1 MDNNERDNEVFA
13 SLEEKQEQEEVKRF
27 EEFSVR
33 DIVFLA
39 ICSAVV
45 VLPHHFGPSIKTA
58 PLPSSFSC
66 RMESTTL
73 FRYFFTLPHPS
84 PY

>member
-27 EEFSVR
+27 EKFSVR

-39 ICSAVV
+39 I
-45 VLPHHFGPSIKTA
+45 
-58 PLPSSFSC
+58 
-66 RMESTTL
+66 
-73 FRYFFTLPHPS
+73 
-84 PY
+84 